1 MAMSYGGAVGW
12 SARRRRN
19 EKLGV
24 SKCKTPKFSRL
35 RRAKGQPLFAVDYDS
50 FPLNYTRFGAPDPLP
65 PHHGGAAERLNEGTA
80 PP

>member
-1 MAMSYGGAVGW
+1 MGGQLDGQPAAGGTKNWVFL
-12 SARRRRN
+12 SV
-19 EKLGV
+19 KP
-24 SKCKTPKFSRL
+24 PKFSRL